1 MMKTVTHRNAVFL
14 AVALIAATLAGCA
27 DVHPNPEP
35 GTLVGQTEASAPQPA
50 DAQQQSATNIPF

>member
-1 MMKTVTHRNAVFL
+1 MNTVTHRNAVFL

-50 DAQQQSATNIPF
+50 DAQPQSTTNIPF

>member
-1 MMKTVTHRNAVFL
+1 MKSVTHRNALIL
-14 AVALIAATLAGCA
+14 AAALVAATLSGCA

-35 GTLVGQTEASAPQPA
+35 GTLVGQAEASAPQPA